1 MCFRCFTPQNEADA
15 LLLRCFLLNALGNIM
30 NKAFLFDLNG
40 TMIDDMQF
48 HLKAWYHIL
57 NDDLGANLG
66 WEETKRHMYGKNQE
80 LLIRIFGKDRF
91 TQEEMDRFSL
101 EKEKRYQQEYRPHLQ
116 LIPGLHEFLEKAYE
130 LNIPMAIGSAAIM
143 FNIDFVLDN
152 LNIRHYFKTIVSADD
167 VQISKPHPETYLKC
181 AQLLGVDP
189 ANCLVFEDAPK
200 GVEAAQ
206 NAGMASVVLTT
217 MHEKEE
223 FTQYSGILQ
232 YITDY
237 THLSP
242 AELVKSMPA

>member
-1 MCFRCFTPQNEADA
+1 MD
-15 LLLRCFLLNALGNIM
+15 
-30 NKAFLFDLNG
+30 KAFLFDLNG

-91 TQEEMDRFSL
+91 SQEEMDRLSL

-116 LIPGLHEFLEKAYE
+116 LIPGLHEFLEKAYK

-152 LNIRHYFKTIVSADD
+152 LNIRHYFKAIVSADD
-167 VQISKPHPETYLKC
+167 VHISKPHPETYLKA
-181 AQLLGVDP
+181 AQLTGIEP

-206 NAGMASVVLTT
+206 NAGMGSVVLTT
-217 MHEKEE
+217 LHEKEE
-223 FTQYSGILQ
+223 FTAYKGIVT
-232 YITDY
+232 YIKDY
-237 THLSP
+237 TQLSP
-242 AELVKSMPA
+242 ADLVRSMAV

>member
-1 MCFRCFTPQNEADA
+1 
-15 LLLRCFLLNALGNIM
+15 M

-57 NDDLGANLG
+57 NDDLGANLS
-66 WEETKRHMYGKNQE
+66 WEEVKSHMYGKNSE

-91 TQEEMDRFSL
+91 TQEEMDRLSI
-101 EKEKRYQQEYRPHLQ
+101 EKEKRYQQEYKPHLQ
-116 LIPGLHEFLEKAYE
+116 LIPGLHQFLEKAHA

-152 LNIRHYFKTIVSADD
+152 LNIRHFFKAIVSADNVD
-167 VQISKPHPETYLKC
+167 ISKPHPETYLKA
-181 AQLLGVDP
+181 AQQLGIAP
-189 ANCLVFEDAPK
+189 GNCLVFEDAPK

-206 NAGMASVVLTT
+206 NAGMPSVVLTLL
-217 MHEKEE
+217 HDKEE
-223 FTQYSGILQ
+223 FAPYNNIIQ

-237 THLSP
+237 INVSP
-242 AELVKSMPA
+242 AELLQSMAV